1 MTELTPKTPRTWFSD
16 DAGKLSSMWLMSF
29 CALLVVALLAFIM
42 VMGWGSSDKTELKN
56 KGVM

>member
-1 MTELTPKTPRTWFSD
+1 MTEPTPKAWFSD
-16 DAGKLSSMWLMSF
+16 DSGKASSMRLMSF
-29 CALLVVALLAFIM
+29 CALLIAALLAFIM

>member
-1 MTELTPKTPRTWFSD
+1 MTNFKTWFSD
-16 DAGKLSSMWLMSF
+16 DAGKPSSMRLMSF
-29 CALLVVALLAFIM
+29 CALLVAALLAFIM